1 MRDSAG
7 VLTTR
12 DVILEMRADLKKVA
26 DDVGGIKTE
35 QARVAAHLQ
44 AEQNTGTE
52 RRQRMVEVQATMNR
66 RNDIT
71 DGKVAELET
80 FRNEAAGAI
89 KLAKWAM
96 GTSLLASLLLIL
108 QFATN
113 MKL

>member
-26 DDVGGIKTE
+26 DDVGTIKTE

-52 RRQRMVEVQATMNR
+52 RRQRMVEVQAQMNR
-66 RNDIT
+66 RIDTSDVEI
-71 DGKVAELET
+71 DELQT
-80 FRNEAAGAI
+80 FKNEATGAI
-89 KLAKWAM
+89 RLAKWAM
-96 GTSLLASLLLIL
+96 GTSLLASLLLII